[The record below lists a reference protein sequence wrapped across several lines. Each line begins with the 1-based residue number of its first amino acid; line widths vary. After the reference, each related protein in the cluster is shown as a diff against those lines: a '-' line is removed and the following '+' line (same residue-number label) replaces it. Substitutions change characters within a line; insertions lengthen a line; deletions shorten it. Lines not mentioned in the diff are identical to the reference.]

1 MFPVKFQRSKGFTL
15 VEIMIV
21 VAIIALIAAIAIPN
35 LLRARHNANET
46 AGIASLRTLVSSLES
61 FRANQTPVTFPG
73 AGVTSGGVAVTGIG
87 NLDDTVPAYIDGV
100 LAAGQKQGY
109 NFTYTPGA
117 VRTVTLGGTTFNV
130 YDTYT
135 LTAAPITVGTT
146 GTRRFFVDQSGVIRS
161 NDTAA
166 ATVASP
172 PIE

>member
-1 MFPVKFQRSKGFTL
+1 MRAIYRHDTKGFTL

-46 AGIASLRTLVSSLES
+46 AGIASMRTLVSALES
-61 FRANQTPVTFPG
+61 FRANQTPVTYPG

-100 LAAGQKQGY
+100 LAGGQTQGY
-109 NFTYTPGA
+109 NFTFTPGA
-117 VRTVTLGGTTFNV
+117 VRVVTLGGTNYNV

-135 LTAAPITVGTT
+135 LTAVPVTVGTT
-146 GTRRFFVDQSGVIRS
+146 GTRRFFVDGTGVIRV
-161 NDTAA
+161 NDTGA
-166 ATVASP
+166 ATAASP
-172 PIE
+172 PLE